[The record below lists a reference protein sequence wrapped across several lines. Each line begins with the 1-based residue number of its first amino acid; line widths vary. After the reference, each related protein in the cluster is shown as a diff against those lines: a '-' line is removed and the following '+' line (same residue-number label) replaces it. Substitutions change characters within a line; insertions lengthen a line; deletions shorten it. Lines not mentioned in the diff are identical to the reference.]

1 MADINVAILDGIS
14 ADVYARAI
22 HEASN
27 GRLNWSQ
34 SKAVVEQL
42 QIAQGTNSLESIVS
56 VIVDSPDDTAD
67 ELLQGLLGVG
77 QVTLAEEG
85 LSITP
90 ARNTSTDNTGPI
102 QVISNDPG
110 TATMRKLTLEGTALG
125 SPIVVRSPGA
135 RRVPEELPFFIQLL
149 DSNLKVSGMAVDDV
163 IITGIRFTPNP
174 ETFATNTSKITNRY
188 QTMTRWVEEY
198 WGDEMDTVTFTGSS
212 YSMFG
217 YDPTSTL
224 PEDNTGLTMAYR
236 ENTRSYQLMRALVTF
251 FTYNGCIYQDDSTYE
266 GKAAEET
273 ESTVVDTFLKD
284 PSNQY
289 FVGNHPRTGMIK
301 ERLYV
306 NLFYDYGSYLGY
318 FETFDLIEDSTNPF
332 RYTYNIIF
340 RSERTKYVQG
350 SSAILRF

>member
-1 MADINVAILDGIS
+1 MADTNNILRSGFYVDE
-14 ADVYARAI
+14 YTRAV

-42 QIAQGTNSLESIVS
+42 QIEQGTNTLESIVS
-56 VIVDSPDDTAD
+56 VIEDNPNGTSD
-67 ELLQGLLGVG
+67 ELMQNLLGEG
-77 QVTLAEEG
+77 QVTIEREG
-85 LSITP
+85 LSSEP
-90 ARNTSTDNTGPI
+90 AQSTSTNNVGPL

-110 TATMRKLTLEGTALG
+110 TSTMRKLTLEGTALG
-125 SPIVVRSPGA
+125 SPIAVRSPGA
-135 RRVPEELPFFIQLL
+135 RRTPEELPFFIQLL
-149 DSNLKVSGMAVDDV
+149 DSDLKVSGMAVDDV

-174 ETFATNTSKITNRY
+174 ETFAVNSSKMTNRY

-198 WGDEMDTVTFTGSS
+198 WGDEMDTITFTGSS

-217 YDPTSTL
+217 YDPNSTL
-224 PEDNTGLTMAYR
+224 AEDNTGLTMAHR
-236 ENTRSYQLMRALVTF
+236 ENTKSYQLMRALVTF

-266 GKAAEET
+266 GKTDGDT
-273 ESTVVDTFLKD
+273 ESTVVDSFLED
-284 PSNQY
+284 SSNQY
-289 FVGNHPRTGMIK
+289 FVGNHPRTGMVR

-318 FETFDLIEDSTNPF
+318 FETFDLIEDATSPF